1 MEDSSSSQEKLQQ
14 LGYTTDNYAS
24 LYHSCYDNDMIPETQ
39 GK

>member
-1 MEDSSSSQEKLQQ
+1 MEDSSSSQQEIQK

-24 LYHSCYDNDMIPETQ
+24 SYHSCYNKDMIPETQ